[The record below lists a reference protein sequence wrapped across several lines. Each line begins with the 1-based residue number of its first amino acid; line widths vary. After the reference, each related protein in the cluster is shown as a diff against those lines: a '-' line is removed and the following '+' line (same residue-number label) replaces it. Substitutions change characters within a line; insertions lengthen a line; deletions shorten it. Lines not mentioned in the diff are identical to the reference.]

1 MMAKLFWSWDW
12 QPAKLRLACTLLF
25 SLIWVGSVA
34 AQDRDPVEILRS
46 FDETTAA
53 TSQSGGSAGPL
64 MTTDEEL
71 KKTVLQERDVLRV
84 YVVGELILSMDQAGI
99 ARGGAIH
106 HPLLGELKVAGKTLG
121 EAEKMIHEILLA
133 DYLVDPRVSL
143 GIVEYAPYEFTVAGE
158 VRNPATFTVP
168 RNREINVAQAILM
181 AGGPTRLGASRAT
194 VERVV
199 DGERT
204 TIQVDLRAGRADPV
218 KVRHG
223 DIIRLGE
230 RWF

>member
-1 MMAKLFWSWDW
+1 MMAKLFRSWDW
-12 QPAKLRLACTLLF
+12 RPAKLRLACALVF
-25 SLIWVGSVA
+25 SLVWVGSVA

-53 TSQSGGSAGPL
+53 RSQSGGSAGPL

-143 GIVEYAPYEFTVAGE
+143 EIVEYAPYEFTVAGE

-168 RNREINVAQAILM
+168 RNREIDVAQAILM

-218 KVRHG
+218 KVRHR